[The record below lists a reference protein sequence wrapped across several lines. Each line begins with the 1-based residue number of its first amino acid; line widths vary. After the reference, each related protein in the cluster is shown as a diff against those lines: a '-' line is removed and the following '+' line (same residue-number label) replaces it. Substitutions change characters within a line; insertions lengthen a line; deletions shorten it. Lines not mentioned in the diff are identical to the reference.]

1 MSKYFNYF
9 PKTLYTANNSS
20 AGLDTVTNIIARFGF
35 ESTLKENSSAF
46 YKYDIKDGD
55 TPEIIASKYYDN
67 SERHWIVLM
76 FNDIFDPQFDWPL
89 KDRVLVDYIDA
100 KYTANGA
107 ANTTIQTGLAWAMS
121 PNNIQSYYK
130 VITRTNIDD
139 IKIIEKLQLD
149 ANTYANTA
157 TTNIIYNLQDGSRI
171 TEVVTK
177 ETQSY
182 YQYEIAVNDSKRT
195 IKLLKPEFVTAVE
208 KEFKRVIKSWVYQW
222 VNQPNSK

>member
-1 MSKYFNYF
+1 MAKYFNYF

-89 KDRVLVDYIDA
+89 RDRVLVDYIDA

-208 KEFKRVIKSWVYQW
+208 K
-222 VNQPNSK
+222 

>member
-1 MSKYFNYF
+1 MAKYFNYF

-55 TPEIIASKYYDN
+55 TPEIIASKYYEN

-89 KDRVLVDYIDA
+89 RDRVLVDYIDA

-107 ANTTIQTGLAWAMS
+107 ANTTIQTGLSWAMS
-121 PNNIQSYYK
+121 PNNIQAYYK

-208 KEFKRVIKSWVYQW
+208 KEFKRVIKA
-222 VNQPNSK
+222 